1 MSQVG
6 YYDQEFEPWVRGI
19 RSIGSMIAQ
28 GPALR
33 AMAEKRRSGAAL
45 DQARIATEGT
55 QQEHYRAGSAKLDSE
70 TALMVKKGQL
80 VTALE
85 QSAAQAQQDI
95 AAGNTDTEAVRTFSG
110 AASALTGANGDD
122 IIESARKGIGT
133 ILGRMGK
140 VTEAAS
146 TENPVDIEKA
156 RIASKRGMVVQP
168 GGAVFDPNTGKPVF
182 QNPSAASQANDSYET
197 TTTYYPAVD
206 PTTRDEITTT
216 PGQKRDWGGIDWLAK
231 DTPSTSV
238 TNKVEIPGQPAR
250 KVTTRRKIGDAA
262 TTTDIPARP
271 MREASKPL
279 DKATAAELLKE
290 AGGDKQK
297 ARELAAQRG
306 YTF

>member
-19 RSIGSMIAQ
+19 RSIGTMIAQ
-28 GPALR
+28 QPALR
-33 AMAEKRRSGAAL
+33 AQAEQRRSTASYN
-45 DQARIATEGT
+45 QARIATEGT
-55 QQEHYRAGSAKLDSE
+55 QQEHYRAGTGKLNAE
-70 TALMVKKGQL
+70 TANLLKKGQL

-122 IIESARKGIGT
+122 IVESARKGIGT

-168 GGAVFDPNTGKPVF
+168 GGAVYDPTAGKAVF
-182 QNPSAASQANDSYET
+182 QNPSAASQREGEYET
-197 TTTYYPAVD
+197 TTTDYPEVPAQPEQPGKPAVN
-206 PTTRDEITTT
+206 RWF
-216 PGQKRDWGGIDWLAK
+216 GK
-231 DTPSTSV
+231 DTPEV
-238 TNKVEIPGQPAR
+238 PGKPAVPGQPAR
-250 KVTTRRKIGDAA
+250 KVTTRRKLGDAA

-279 DKATAAELLKE
+279 DKATAQQLLQE
-290 AGGDKQK
+290 AGGDKAK

>member
-6 YYDQEFEPWVRGI
+6 YYDQEFEPWARGI
-19 RSIGSMIAQ
+19 RSIGTMIAQ
-28 GPALR
+28 QPVLR
-33 AMAEKRRSGAAL
+33 AQAEQRRSAAAYN
-45 DQARIATEGT
+45 QARIATEGT
-55 QQEHYRAGSAKLDSE
+55 QQEHYRAGTGKMNAE
-70 TALMVKKGQL
+70 TANLLKKGQL

-95 AAGNTDTEAVRTFSG
+95 ASGNTDTEAVRTFSG

-168 GGAVFDPNTGKPVF
+168 GGAVFDPNAGKAVF
-182 QNPSAASQANDSYET
+182 QNPSAASQREGEYET
-197 TTTYYPAVD
+197 TTMEYPEVAGSPGVPGKPAVQ
-206 PTTRDEITTT
+206 RSFM
-216 PGQKRDWGGIDWLAK
+216 GIDALAK
-231 DTPSTSV
+231 DTPAV
-238 TNKVEIPGQPAR
+238 PGKPAVPGQPAR
-250 KVTTRRKIGDAA
+250 KVTTRRKLGDAA
-262 TTTDIPARP
+262 ASTDIPARP

-279 DKATAAELLKE
+279 DKATAQQLLQE
-290 AGGDKQK
+290 AGGDKAK